1 MRKHRVLLTLSMLL
15 LLLPMLAFTATLSP
29 QALAAPLHVHSVQA
43 AHSPNV
49 SCPPEIGYG
58 STGKWVRFA
67 QQGLNNHYGA
77 FNFSNYPYNF
87 HPRSRGQ
94 ALVVDGIFGIDTEN
108 ATKDFQYAYGLA
120 VDGIIGPHTWH
131 AIGWC

>member
-1 MRKHRVLLTLSMLL
+1 MYKRRLLSTLCGMLL
-15 LLLPMLAFTATLSP
+15 VLSTLAFTATLSP
-29 QALAAPLHVHSVQA
+29 QAFAAPLKDSSAQA
-43 AHSPNV
+43 THSPNV

>member
-1 MRKHRVLLTLSMLL
+1 MRKHRFVLILSIMLL
-15 LLLPMLAFTATLSP
+15 LLTTLAFTATLSP
-29 QALAAPLHVHSVQA
+29 QAFAAPLHVQSAQA
-43 AHSPNV
+43 LHSPNV

-58 STGKWVRFA
+58 STGKWVTFA
-67 QQGLNNHYGA
+67 QQGLNNHYAA

-87 HPRSRGQ
+87 YPRSRGQ
-94 ALVVDGIFGIDTEN
+94 ALVVDGIFGILTEN
-108 ATKDFQYAYGLA
+108 ATKDFQYAYHLS

>member
-15 LLLPMLAFTATLSP
+15 LLLPMLAFTATLTP
-29 QALAAPLHVHSVQA
+29 GALAAPLHGQEPQA
-43 AHSPNV
+43 MHSPHV
-49 SCPPEIGYG
+49 ACPPEIGYG
-58 STGKWVRFA
+58 SSGKWVRFA